1 MKNAAELY
9 GKSLYELSREE
20 GLDQRIL
27 SEMRTVG
34 KLFSE
39 NPDYIRLLSEPSLP
53 KLERLSLLDKA
64 FRGSIEPYFLNF
76 LKLLVERGLLSS
88 YSGAERTFKNAYN
101 RDHGILE
108 ATVFSAVALT
118 EEERRELLSR
128 LRERSGKEVELTEK
142 LDSSLL
148 GGLLVEIDGKRLDGT
163 VSGRLSA
170 IRRKL
175 DEYVL

>member
-118 EEERRELLSR
+118 EELLSR

-163 VSGRLSA
+163 VLGRLSA
-170 IRRKL
+170 IRKKL